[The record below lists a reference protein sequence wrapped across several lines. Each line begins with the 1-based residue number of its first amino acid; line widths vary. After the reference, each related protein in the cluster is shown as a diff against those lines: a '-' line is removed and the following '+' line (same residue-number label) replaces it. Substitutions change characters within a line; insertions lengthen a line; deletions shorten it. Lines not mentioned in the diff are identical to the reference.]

1 MIENLILY
9 NIIKI
14 PCNVIDACITEIY
27 IKVDN
32 KNINMGGT
40 PGTARA
46 FKMCLCE
53 HEEDNARY
61 GRVSI
66 YKNIWDCIL
75 SFVLLRFHIQKS
87 LLKSWIFF

>member
-1 MIENLILY
+1 MCADPAHQGFAGLAPIGMVCV
-9 NIIKI
+9 
-14 PCNVIDACITEIY
+14 P
-27 IKVDN
+27 DN

-61 GRVSI
+61 GRVS
-66 YKNIWDCIL
+66 KNCNRISYL
-75 SFVLLRFHIQKS
+75 
-87 LLKSWIFF
+87 